1 MSELSNISFNEVC
14 DRLEAATSVLI
25 LTHARPDGDTLGS
38 GFALRELL
46 RGLGK
51 NAHVVNAD
59 PLPRKLKFIF
69 GADSLFKEELPE
81 NFTPDLVVAVDV
93 SAPKLL
99 GDYAEEF
106 APICDLAIDHH
117 VMGTPFA
124 KETYVGETGA
134 CGEIIA
140 DIFDHFE
147 NMGHHLLTKP
157 AATALYA
164 AICSDTGSFKYD
176 SVTEKT
182 HLRIAKLM
190 AAGINHAEICRRI
203 YDSRPMTQVIAT
215 KIALNTLEFYHNS
228 KIAVVYF
235 TNQMVEDNGLSRE
248 DIDDI
253 IGLTRGI
260 EGVEVGVSVKQNE
273 KDPTLYKVS
282 MRSSRVCDVAKL
294 CAIFGGG
301 GHVRAGGC
309 SVNAEN
315 IPEAVKILVDAISH
329 ELSKLEA
336 DGAFEG
342 VGEL

>member
-1 MSELSNISFNEVC
+1 MSELSTISFNGVC
-14 DRLEAATSVLI
+14 DRLSAASSVLI

-46 RGLGK
+46 LGLGK
-51 NAHVVNAD
+51 EAHVINAD
-59 PLPRKLKFIF
+59 PMPKKLKFIF
-69 GADSLFKEELPE
+69 GVDSLSKETLPE
-81 NFTPDLVVAVDV
+81 NFIPDLVVAVDV
-93 SAPKLL
+93 SAAKLM

-106 APICDLAIDHH
+106 APKCDLAIDHH

-124 KETYVGETGA
+124 KETYVGDTGA

-140 DIFDHFE
+140 DIFEHFE
-147 NMGHHLLTKP
+147 NMGHRLLTKP

-164 AICSDTGSFKYD
+164 AICSDTGSFKYE
-176 SVTEKT
+176 SVTERT

-235 TNQMVEDNGLSRE
+235 TNQMMEENGLTRE

-282 MRSSRVCDVAKL
+282 MRSARVADVAKL
-294 CAIFGGG
+294 CAVFGGG

-309 SVNAEN
+309 SVNADSVTA
-315 IPEAVKILVDAISH
+315 AVKMLVDVISE
-329 ELSKLEA
+329 ELSELE
-336 DGAFEG
+336 DSGAFEG

>member
-14 DRLEAATSVLI
+14 DRLSGATSVLI

-51 NAHVVNAD
+51 NAHVINAD
-59 PLPRKLKFIF
+59 PMPRKLGFIF
-69 GADSLFKEELPE
+69 GVDSLAKETLPE
-81 NFTPDLVVAVDV
+81 NFTPDLVVSVDV
-93 SAPKLL
+93 SAAKLL
-99 GDYAEEF
+99 GDYEEEF

-124 KETYVGETGA
+124 KETYVGDTGA

-140 DIFDHFE
+140 DMFDYFE
-147 NMGHHLLTKP
+147 KCGHSLLTKP

-164 AICSDTGSFKYD
+164 AICSDTGSFKYE

-190 AAGINHAEICRRI
+190 AAGIDHAEICRRL
-203 YDSRPMTQVIAT
+203 YDSRTKTQVVAT
-215 KIALNTLEFYHNS
+215 KAALNTLEFYHNS

-235 TNQMVEDNGLSRE
+235 TNQMLTDNGLSRE

-253 IGLTRGI
+253 IGLARGI
-260 EGVEVGVSVKQNE
+260 EGVEVGVAVKQNE
-273 KDPTLYKVS
+273 KDPSLYKVS
-282 MRSSRVCDVAKL
+282 MRSSRVCDVSKL
-294 CAIFGGG
+294 CALFGGG

-309 SVNAEN
+309 SVVADSVS
-315 IPEAVKILVDAISH
+315 EAVKTLVDAISK
-329 ELSKLEA
+329 ELTELEEN
-336 DGAFEG
+336 GAFEG